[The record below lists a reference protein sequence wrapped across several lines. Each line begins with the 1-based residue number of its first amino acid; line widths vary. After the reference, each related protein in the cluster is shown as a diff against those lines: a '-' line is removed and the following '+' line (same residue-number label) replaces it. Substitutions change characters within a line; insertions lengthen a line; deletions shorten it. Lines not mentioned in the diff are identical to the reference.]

1 MGLFDKLKENIGSA
15 LETAKEG
22 YGEAVQMSIEELLDK
37 MKDLG
42 ALDPKMLVLQSALQ
56 EKLDDYTPEG
66 LDELYKAIK
75 KQGGLLKKHPAQKFI
90 ENYLVDKKLYTRQED
105 GTLTKNTKLDLS
117 FLKKFKKGE

>member
-1 MGLFDKLKENIGSA
+1 MGLFDKLKENIGNA
-15 LETAKEG
+15 METAKEG

-90 ENYLVDKKLYTRQED
+90 ENYLVDKRLYTRQED
-105 GTLTKNTKLDLS
+105 GTLTKNSKLDLS